1 MAKDKPDKFY
11 PQSLSAH
18 VSKSLGEDKCEWDRE
33 CASGRERKKMRRL
46 SDAFNKVFIS
56 VATNL
61 PAECS
66 ERIVGKTLTKNV
78 TDENN
83 PS

>member
-11 PQSLSAH
+11 PSSLSAH

-33 CASGRERKKMRRL
+33 CGRERKKMRRL